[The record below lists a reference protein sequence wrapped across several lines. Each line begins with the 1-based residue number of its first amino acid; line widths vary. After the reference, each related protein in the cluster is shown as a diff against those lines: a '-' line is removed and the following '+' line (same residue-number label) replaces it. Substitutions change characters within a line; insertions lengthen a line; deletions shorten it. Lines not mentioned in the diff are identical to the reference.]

1 MRGKKDVSDV
11 MSDEKRAPANS
22 GFFGMRGKKAP
33 LVNIAIVFS
42 YKPNKIFYFSQ
53 LAFSEQEVKKV
64 HSNSVVNLLAFEEK
78 RFQMDR

>member
-42 YKPNKIFYFSQ
+42 YK
-53 LAFSEQEVKKV
+53 L
-64 HSNSVVNLLAFEEK
+64 
-78 RFQMDR
+78 